1 MTGFSE
7 VVPVLMRGVA
17 GVVLAAVAL
26 TAGAAD
32 GVKQLRDFVAGVRSA
47 EGDFEQ
53 VVTAQSGR
61 RPQEAAGSFAYAR
74 PGRFHWE
81 YARPYRQVLVGDGK
95 VLSAAVLDEREILLI
110 ANAAGDTMLQVWTRD
125 GRSHRVK
132 VTVRQHDMDRLA
144 RDLHDFLGSIPNVR
158 SRTLG
163 DHLVIEGENISDA
176 DRDRIAE
183 IVKRF
188 PQVIDFTSRVGFD
201 RMFAFDVHFVEI
213 SRSGLEDLGIDWS
226 SQGKPLLGLDIVGD
240 LYHNNRTGEALSRM
254 LEDGDARTEVRAS
267 TVSACGRSRAAS
279 ASSARSSGGSTC
291 WPRRA
296 TR

>member
-95 VLSAAVLDEREILLI
+95 VLWSWDPDL
-110 ANAAGDTMLQVWTRD
+110 NQ
-125 GRSHRVK
+125 
-132 VTVRQHDMDRLA
+132 VTVR
-144 RDLHDFLGSIPNVR
+144 
-158 SRTLG
+158 
-163 DHLVIEGENISDA
+163 
-176 DRDRIAE
+176 E
-183 IVKRF
+183 I
-188 PQVIDFTSRVGFD
+188 
-201 RMFAFDVHFVEI
+201 
-213 SRSGLEDLGIDWS
+213 
-226 SQGKPLLGLDIVGD
+226 
-240 LYHNNRTGEALSRM
+240 
-254 LEDGDARTEVRAS
+254 GDALGATPAAILFGSGALDDNFELADGGEHDGLAWAEARPKRTEGGFESLRIGLTDGELRRMEMRDHFGQT
-267 TVSACGRSRAAS
+267 TVIRFTRLQANPALAGDRFSFTPPVGADIIGDAPGT
-279 ASSARSSGGSTC
+279 AR
-291 WPRRA
+291 
-296 TR
+296 